1 MKFRKKK
8 FMNRK
13 NNFYLALQM
22 RLHQRTG
29 SKGRFLR
36 HKKCQQLTQSIRTKN
51 LIFFRAITSPCN
63 KTANTMKWK
72 IK

>member
-1 MKFRKKK
+1 MKFRKKNSK
-8 FMNRK
+8 K
-13 NNFYLALQM
+13 NKNSFYLALQM
-22 RLHQRTG
+22 R
-29 SKGRFLR
+29 RFLR